1 MNGSFP
7 TIRPAL
13 PSDVPAILPMV
24 RAICTLHESWDPARY
39 AMLPDVVDRYERWL
53 PQRAVDPRSV
63 LLVAEL
69 PHTNSATSSSTPT
82 PIVGFLVG
90 ELQGNIPIYTL
101 KEYAFIHDM
110 WVEPSA
116 RRHGVG
122 RALVLEAM
130 KQFRTKGATQLRLE
144 TAAKNEPARKLFESC
159 GMRVG
164 TVDLLTNL

>member
-1 MNGSFP
+1 MPASST
-7 TIRPAL
+7 TIRPAR
-13 PSDVPAILPMV
+13 PTDIPAILPMV

-69 PHTNSATSSSTPT
+69 PGTNASASSSR

-90 ELQGNIPIYTL
+90 EMQGNIPIYTL

-116 RRHGVG
+116 RRSGVG

-130 KQFRTKGATQLRLE
+130 KQFRAKGATQLRLE

-164 TVDLLTNL
+164 TVDLLKDL